1 MKDGDVVKV
10 TCRYLCIFGGK
21 RQCAEYVE
29 EPLKYIQCSEI
40 CTLINEKFHTET

>member
-21 RQCAEYVE
+21 KQCAEYD
-29 EPLKYIQCSEI
+29 KDSSYIQCSEI
-40 CTLINEKFHTET
+40 FTLRNEKFHTET